1 MYSDRERDRNA
12 VSQTDSWTDRRTDRQ
27 TDRQTDR
34 ETDRLVKICVGSGR
48 SSRYVFLYIEDIG
61 VMKNIY
67 AVTMKM

>member
-12 VSQTDSWTDRRTDRQ
+12 VSQTDSWTDRQ

-48 SSRYVFLYIEDIG
+48 SSRYVYLYIEDIG

-67 AVTMKM
+67 AVTMQT